1 MESQPSSVSRADA
14 VGDVVNRAVA
24 WFARH
29 WLLLL
34 NGFVALYIGVAFS
47 APLMMMAGWTGPA
60 NIIYFLYR
68 FSCHQLP
75 QRSFFLDGPKI
86 AYSFPEI
93 AAVTGAQDRLDLF
106 WRPIHDAALGL
117 GYQVAFCERDT
128 AMYGAILLAGLL
140 FGLVGRRWRP
150 LPWWGLILFSIPI
163 AVDGLSQLPGWRE
176 STPLLRVITGA
187 IFGFGV
193 VWFAYPRLHSAMQ
206 DVAGSLPPPGP
217 APAAPRPPLSG

>member
-1 MESQPSSVSRADA
+1 MGSQPSSVSGADA
-14 VGDVVNRAVA
+14 AGDFVNRAVA

-29 WLLLL
+29 WLFFL

-47 APLMMMAGWTGPA
+47 APLMMIVGWTGPA
-60 NIIYFLYR
+60 NVIYFLYR

-106 WRPIHDAALGL
+106 WHPLHDAALGL

-128 AMYGAILLAGLL
+128 AMYGSILLAGLL
-140 FGLVGRRWRP
+140 FGLMGRRWRP
-150 LPWWGLILFSIPI
+150 LPWWGLVLFSIPI

-193 VWFAYPRLHSAMQ
+193 VWFAYPRLQSAMR
-206 DVAGSLPPPGP
+206 DIGRSLPPGTI
-217 APAAPRPPLSG
+217 AAPRPPQPG

>member
-1 MESQPSSVSRADA
+1 MASQPQNSSRADA
-14 VGDVVNRAVA
+14 AGDIVNRAVA

-34 NGFVALYIGVAFS
+34 NGFVALYIAVAFS
-47 APLMMMAGWTGPA
+47 APLLMMAGWTGPA
-60 NIIYFLYR
+60 EIIYTVYR

-75 QRSFFLDGPKI
+75 QRSFFLDGPKL

-93 AAVTGAQDRLDLF
+93 AAVTGAQERLELF
-106 WRPIHDAALGL
+106 WHPIHDAALGL

-128 AMYGAILLAGLL
+128 AMYGAILLTGLV
-140 FGLVGRRWRP
+140 FGLSGRRWRP
-150 LPWWGLILFSIPI
+150 LPWWGLILFAIPI

-187 IFGFGV
+187 LFGIGV
-193 VWFAYPRLHSAMQ
+193 VWFAYPRLQSAM
-206 DVAGSLPPPGP
+206 DDMARSLPPGH
-217 APAAPRPPLSG
+217 APASRPAAE

>member
-1 MESQPSSVSRADA
+1 MASQPQNSSRADA
-14 VGDVVNRAVA
+14 AGDIVNRAVA

-34 NGFVALYIGVAFS
+34 NGFVALYIAVAFS
-47 APLMMMAGWTGPA
+47 APLLMMAGLTGPA

-75 QRSFFLDGPKI
+75 QRSFFLDGPQLT
-86 AYSFPEI
+86 YSFPQI

-106 WRPIHDAALGL
+106 WHPIHDAALGL

-128 AMYGAILLAGLL
+128 AMYGAILLTGLAFGLL
-140 FGLVGRRWRP
+140 GRRWRP

-187 IFGFGV
+187 IFGIGV
-193 VWFAYPRLHSAMQ
+193 VWFAYPRLQGAM
-206 DVAGSLPPPGP
+206 DDMARSLPPDP
-217 APAAPRPPLSG
+217 APAPPPHPQ